1 MYKKNFFLTVLMLIF
16 PCAIFAMEK
25 ISDNELESL
34 TGAAG
39 VSLQLWGNIEVKA
52 QMTKFGWGDRDG
64 IAGYTEECFLVLEA
78 SGTPAK
84 TTMTLKS
91 VDPLFTLDIGTT
103 GANPYLVNG
112 KTAVGANSTFILI
125 DIPDDITAEIIPCEF
140 TDLKLTGNP
149 ATGENSKSFGRLE
162 THTLKISIPSIPSK
176 IYISAH

>member
-1 MYKKNFFLTVLMLIF
+1 
-16 PCAIFAMEK
+16 MET
-25 ISDNELESL
+25 ISDDELESL

-39 VSLQLWGNIEVKA
+39 VSVQLYGNIEVKA

-64 IAGYTEECFLVLEA
+64 ITGFTEECFFVLEA

-91 VDPLFTLDIGTT
+91 TDPLFTLDVATNGS
-103 GANPYLVNG
+103 NPLIVNNEI
-112 KTAVGANSTFILI
+112 AVAPNSTFILI
-125 DIPDDITAEIIPCEF
+125 DIPDDITAEITPCEF

-149 ATGENSKSFGRLE
+149 ETGEGSKSFGRLE
-162 THTLKISIPSIPSK
+162 TNTLKIYIPSIPSK

>member
-1 MYKKNFFLTVLMLIF
+1 MLKKIFCLTFVFIFFPF
-16 PCAIFAMEK
+16 AIYALEM
-25 ISDNELESL
+25 ITDDELESL

-39 VSLQLWGNIEVKA
+39 VSVQLYGNVEVKA
-52 QMTKFGWGDRDG
+52 QMTKMGWGDRDG
-64 IAGYTEECFLVLEA
+64 IAGYTEECFFVLEA
-78 SGTPAK
+78 SGSPSK

-103 GANPYLVNG
+103 DSSPYLING
-112 KTAVGANSTFILI
+112 KTAVNANSTFILI
-125 DIPDDITAEIIPCEF
+125 NIPDDITAEIIPCQF

-149 ATGENSKSFGRLE
+149 VTGENSKSFGRLE